1 MSVETLPITPVAFA
15 EAIKELSLPVLY
27 AKVAELRNS
36 VAHLQR
42 SNQELRLFIT
52 ESCESDA
59 EKQELEGYIAENEG
73 VKGSMNERIRL
84 CKAEVEGRG
93 NAWIELDPEA
103 NEATTT
109 RREENQEREQDRP
122 AAPGS
127 TAGAAVNGASSTTN
141 EPTEESGTEESRS
154 RDGDGDEGVYL

>member
-1 MSVETLPITPVAFA
+1 MSSETLPITPVAFS

-36 VAHLQR
+36 IAHLQR

-59 EKQELEGYIAENEG
+59 DKQELEGYVAENEV

-93 NAWIELDPEA
+93 NAWIELDPEP

-109 RREENQEREQDRP
+109 GEEENREREQEQP
-122 AAPGS
+122 AALGS
-127 TAGAAVNGASSTTN
+127 TASAAVNGASP
-141 EPTEESGTEESRS
+141 PTEESRG
-154 RDGDGDEGVYL
+154 RDGDGNDGVYL

>member
-1 MSVETLPITPVAFA
+1 MSSETLPITPVAFA

-36 VAHLQR
+36 IAHLQR
-42 SNQELRLFIT
+42 SNQELRLFIR
-52 ESCESDA
+52 ESCEGDSD
-59 EKQELEGYIAENEG
+59 KHELDGYIAENEV
-73 VKGSMNERIRL
+73 VKESMNERIRL

-109 RREENQEREQDRP
+109 GASRGEENQEREQERP

-127 TAGAAVNGASSTTN
+127 TASAAVNGASSTTDA
-141 EPTEESGTEESRS
+141 PTEESRG
-154 RDGDGDEGVYL
+154 RDGDGDDGVYL